1 MMASSESSAA
11 YEYRVPIHLTH
22 LEIAGTLAALR
33 AVLDSAPYGKPA
45 PLLAVEKKLEEALR

>member
-1 MMASSESSAA
+1 MASSESSAA